1 MEKEKQN
8 EKNLTP
14 AEQRRLEHFEQT
26 AEEMVRQGYVR
37 QDLTVDIRKANW
49 FGIFLMFPLL

>member
-1 MEKEKQN
+1 MEKETQT

-37 QDLTVDIRKANW
+37 QDLTVDIRKKKKKV
-49 FGIFLMFPLL
+49 FHIICLI